1 MNHNQVVWL
10 LVAFK
15 KYLETVGEAVG
26 DTDSDTA
33 EAFLRKIWID
43 DVA

>member
-1 MNHNQVVWL
+1 MNHDRVVML

-15 KYLETVGEAVG
+15 QYLKTEGEAVG
-26 DTDSDTA
+26 DTDFDTA
-33 EAFLRKIWID
+33 EAFLRKTWID